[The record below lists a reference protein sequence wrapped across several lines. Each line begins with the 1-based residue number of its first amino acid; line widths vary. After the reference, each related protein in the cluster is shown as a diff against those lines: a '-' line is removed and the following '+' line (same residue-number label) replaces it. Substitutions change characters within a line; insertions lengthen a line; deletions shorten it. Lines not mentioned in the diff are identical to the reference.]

1 MISHISSSE
10 VNQYKRK
17 LKVNQKILQ
26 VYNVCDKL
34 KLRQGKIIAESR
46 A

>member
-10 VNQYKRK
+10 VNQYKHK
-17 LKVNQKILQ
+17 LKVNERFLQ

-34 KLRQGKIIAESR
+34 KHRQSKIIAESR